1 MYSSLLF
8 LLCCNSVLMEP
19 NNFHLYE
26 IIILA
31 MKEFKI
37 YNPIITGDLLNSNE
51 QMHVFKR

>member
-1 MYSSLLF
+1 
-8 LLCCNSVLMEP
+8 MES
-19 NNFHLYE
+19 NNFHIYE

-51 QMHVFKR
+51 QMQVFKRSVIEEK